1 MNLTLI
7 IIIIALILLGLWG
20 WFYGFIRM
28 VCVLCSS
35 IIIFVLT
42 LFLAP
47 ITTNILSNSEAVH
60 DTIYE
65 KVAGNI
71 NLPTVD
77 AQTAVQYFDMVGDN
91 IPRGMESTLKEGL
104 QGLASD
110 VSTATNDAGDYIRE
124 EVTMMIIKILG
135 FIVTYIVVSLLV
147 GLLFKL
153 FKVLSKLPVINIAN
167 KALGVVAGVALG
179 LFLVGV
185 FFAIVSFVSP
195 EAFGDGIAADINSSA
210 VLGWIYEHNILSPF
224 VNSYLK

>member
-47 ITTNILSNSEAVH
+47 ITTNILLNSESVH
-60 DTIYE
+60 DFIYE
-65 KVAGNI
+65 KVSGNVE
-71 NLPTVD
+71 LPSVD
-77 AQTAVQYFDMVGDN
+77 ANTALQYFDMVGDK
-91 IPRGMESTLKEGL
+91 IPSGMESTLRDGL
-104 QGLASD
+104 QGLADD
-110 VSTATNDAGDYIRE
+110 VTTASNDASDYIRE

-135 FIVTYIVVSLLV
+135 FVVTYAIVSLLV
-147 GLLFKL
+147 GILFRI
-153 FKVLSKLPVINIAN
+153 FRVLSKLPVINFAN
-167 KALGVVAGVALG
+167 RALGIVAGVALG
-179 LFLVGV
+179 FFLVGV

-195 EAFGDGIAADINSSA
+195 ETFNDGIAADINSSA
-210 VLGWIYEHNILSPF
+210 VLGWIYDHNILSPF

>member
-77 AQTAVQYFDMVGDN
+77 AQTAIQYFDMVGDN

-104 QGLASD
+104 
-110 VSTATNDAGDYIRE
+110 RE

-135 FIVTYIVVSLLV
+135 FIVTYIVVTLLV

-167 KALGVVAGVALG
+167 KALGVIAGVALG

-210 VLGWIYEHNILSPF
+210 VLGWIYEHNIISPF